1 MKHLAWNCRGLGNPR
16 TVRELHLL
24 VKEKSPGIIFLN
36 ETKCRRERIEKCS
49 DHNPILIQCVNFD
62 QEVVPK
68 RKMFRYEVA
77 WGNREGCKD
86 LIKEVW
92 SQRYFKG
99 TKLKDTRA
107 GLEGCRKK
115 LQSWSK
121 KAFRTQKRLLDQKRE
136 RLRRLQDSNTGQFS
150 CLIKIIQKEI
160 DELLEEEELKW
171 RQRTKQRWLRDGD
184 RNTKYF
190 HRCATHR
197 KQMNSIKVVTSE
209 EGVREHSQE
218 GIARV
223 FQAFY
228 QVLFSTSHPE
238 NIDEALQSVQPCV
251 SEDMNFWLTKA
262 FTEEEVT
269 AAIKGMNPLGSPGP
283 DGFPA
288 VFYQQHWCTV
298 GKRVTEV
305 VLEALNSRQG
315 LSDLNQT
322 FISLIP
328 KKKLPQSV
336 VDFRPISLCNVPYKV
351 VSKVIAN
358 RLKTILSNLISS
370 SQSAFVLG
378 RSKPE
383 EWSRLRQLLSSYE
396 EAIGQ
401 RLNIEKASIFFSRN
415 TRREVQQSI
424 LQQAGLRAHG
434 PFDKYLGL
442 PSYIGKQRTKAFSLV
457 VDRIKSKMASW
468 KTKVLSQGGKEILL
482 KFVLQSI
489 PTYSMGIFKLP
500 KSIVKNLNKLL
511 QSFWWAQTDSKSKVH
526 WLSWQTM
533 GKPKDQGGLGFRD
546 FEFFNLALLA
556 KQGWRIIQNLTSVAP
571 QVLKAKYFSGS
582 SFLSAK
588 GKASD
593 SFVWRSFLSARHV
606 LMEGMLWRVGDGTQ
620 IKVWKDKWL
629 PSPSTFKVQSPV
641 RILNAEATVA
651 ELINPDI
658 RKWNLNLIHA
668 IFSKP
673 EAKVISKM
681 TISQCGS
688 QDVQTWRCSENGK
701 FTIRSAYHLQ
711 GTMEE
716 GRKGQCSSLNQVSK
730 TWRKMW
736 SLQAPHATKSFLW
749 RAAKESLPTC
759 LNLYNRKIVDS
770 PFCPICSSAPE
781 SITHAIWSCSA
792 AQDVWSMS
800 SRRIQKLNVQSGPF
814 LEVLKPMLE
823 NLSSHELTEV
833 AVTARALWNRR
844 NLWLFEQL
852 FHSPFQVSK
861 QIHTELTAINQWT
874 NTRDKASVTQ
884 VISRTEWTAPA
895 PSFYK
900 ANWDAAVNKE
910 NSKIGVGVVVRDSSD
925 PLLGEAVATLKAST
939 LCFDIG
945 LNQVMLEGDSSAVVQ
960 VVQCRDEC

>member
-1 MKHLAWNCRGLGNPR
+1 MYQEEQLGSATRPFKQMEEFRLALVECGLMDMGYIG
-16 TVRELHLL
+16 
-24 VKEKSPGIIFLN
+24 SIFTWCN
-36 ETKCRRERIEKCS
+36 RREGSELTKSRLDRALINEDWANLFDVNQTHVLPGQCS
-49 DHNPILIQCVNFD
+49 DHNPILIQCVNSD
-62 QEVVPK
+62 QEVFPK

-99 TKLKDTRA
+99 TKLKDTQA

-121 KAFRTQKRLLDQKRE
+121 EAFRTHKRLLDQKGE

-150 CLIKIIQKEI
+150 CLIKTIQKEI

-171 RQRTKQRWLRDGD
+171 RQRAKQRWLRDGD

-238 NIDEALQSVQPCV
+238 NIDEALQSIQPCV

-269 AAIKGMNPLGSPGP
+269 TSIKGMNPLGSPGP
-283 DGFPA
+283 DGFPT

-298 GKRVTEV
+298 GKRVTEA

-336 VDFRPISLCNVPYKV
+336 VNFRPISLCNVLYKV
-351 VSKVIAN
+351 VSKVIVN
-358 RLKTILSNLISS
+358 RLKTILPNLISS
-370 SQSAFVLG
+370 SQSAFVPG
-378 RSKPE
+378 
-383 EWSRLRQLLSSYE
+383 
-396 EAIGQ
+396 
-401 RLNIEKASIFFSRN
+401 RN

-424 LQQAGLRAHG
+424 LQQAGLRAHS

-442 PSYIGKQRTKAFSLV
+442 PSYIGKQRTKAFSSV

-482 KFVLQSI
+482 KSVLQSI

-511 QSFWWAQTDSKSKVH
+511 QSFWWAQIDSKSKVH

-533 GKPKDQGGLGFRD
+533 GKPKDRGGLGFRD
-546 FEFFNLALLA
+546 FELFNLALLA
-556 KQGWRIIQNLTSVAP
+556 KQGWRIIQNPTSLAA

-606 LMEGMLWRVGDGTQ
+606 LMEGMLWSVGDGTQ
-620 IKVWKDKWL
+620 IKIWKDKWL

-651 ELINPDI
+651 ELINPDT
-658 RKWNLNLIHA
+658 RQWNLNLIHA
-668 IFSKP
+668 IFSEP

-701 FTIRSAYHLQ
+701 FTVRSAYHL
-711 GTMEE
+711 
-716 GRKGQCSSLNQVSK
+716 
-730 TWRKMW
+730 
-736 SLQAPHATKSFLW
+736 
-749 RAAKESLPTC
+749 
-759 LNLYNRKIVDS
+759 
-770 PFCPICSSAPE
+770 
-781 SITHAIWSCSA
+781 
-792 AQDVWSMS
+792 
-800 SRRIQKLNVQSGPF
+800 
-814 LEVLKPMLE
+814 
-823 NLSSHELTEV
+823 
-833 AVTARALWNRR
+833 
-844 NLWLFEQL
+844 
-852 FHSPFQVSK
+852 
-861 QIHTELTAINQWT
+861 
-874 NTRDKASVTQ
+874 
-884 VISRTEWTAPA
+884 
-895 PSFYK
+895 
-900 ANWDAAVNKE
+900 
-910 NSKIGVGVVVRDSSD
+910 
-925 PLLGEAVATLKAST
+925 
-939 LCFDIG
+939 
-945 LNQVMLEGDSSAVVQ
+945 
-960 VVQCRDEC
+960 